1 MLQEKNNLM
10 KRICLIVLSTALFV
24 QGCIKK
30 NDFNFKN
37 IVYTNWT
44 PDWALP
50 FISSRLTMQNML
62 NGNTLITTDPSSG
75 LLTLNYSGA
84 PYSFSASQFI
94 STPDQHFTPPSF
106 SLTNP
111 ISGLAL
117 GGTVSDSNAL
127 AFNYTD
133 PAGDQLRHLGL
144 KGGTIHVGMTSTYN
158 QNVSIRVVFPNIV
171 NGGTSLSINLG
182 ITYPSTAA
190 DAYADLTGYT
200 LDLTNGGIMSNYM
213 SYKVYYTLTG
223 TGQPIGPSNS
233 LSLALDLTS
242 LQFKFLDGIL
252 GTVSVPF
259 PDDTVKIGVMNKALN
274 ANIRL
279 QNPQLHLQFANSFG
293 AKLGLSLDSIYAV
306 SPTGS
311 IDTVVLPG
319 LTILG
324 DSLIGQAPMQSIYS
338 IDSTNS
344 NIRNLLNPMPSYV
357 VFNGHVSL
365 NPGSGSLYSFVTDT
379 STISF
384 TVNAVLPACFQII
397 QLALQDTIKLQMPPD
412 TALLTKAQFAVQVT
426 NAFPVYAQ
434 VQLYFVDSNYVVLD
448 SLVTPSSSLIPPAVV
463 NGYGIVSDST
473 SQTTNFIYEHARY
486 MAIASRVR
494 HGLVRG
500 NLLTSGTGNVQL
512 HATDHL
518 SVKSAFRFTLNYS
531 L

>member
-1 MLQEKNNLM
+1 M
-10 KRICLIVLSTALFV
+10 KRLCLIALAAALLV

-30 NDFNFKN
+30 DDFNFKN

-50 FISSRLTMQNML
+50 FISSTLTMQNML

-75 LLTLNYSGA
+75 LLTLNYSGT
-84 PYSFSASQFI
+84 PYTFSASQFI
-94 STPDQHFTPPSF
+94 SIPDQHYTSPSF
-106 SLTNP
+106 TLTNP
-111 ISGLAL
+111 ISGLAF
-117 GGTVSDSNAL
+117 GATVSDSNTL
-127 AFNYTD
+127 SFNYSD

-144 KGGTIHVGMTSTYN
+144 KGGTIHVGITSTYN
-158 QNVSIRVVFPNIV
+158 QNVSVQVVFPNIV
-171 NGGTSLSINLG
+171 NGGTPLTISLG
-182 ITYPSTAA
+182 ITYPSTSG

-200 LDLTNGGIMSNYM
+200 LDLSNGGILMNYM
-213 SYKVYYTLTG
+213 AYKVYYTLTG

-233 LSLALDLTS
+233 LSVALDMTG

-252 GTVSVPF
+252 GNYTLPF
-259 PDDTVKIGVMNKALN
+259 PDDTIKIGVMNKALA

-279 QNPQLHLQFANSFG
+279 QNPQLHIQFANSFG
-293 AKLGLSLDSIYAV
+293 ARVGLNLDSIYAIAP
-306 SPTGS
+306 SGGM
-311 IDTVVLPG
+311 DTIVLPG
-319 LTILG
+319 MTILG
-324 DSLIGQAPMQSIYS
+324 DSILGQVPAQSIYTV
-338 IDSTNS
+338 DSTNS

-365 NPGSGSLYSFVTDT
+365 NPGSTSLYTFVTDT

-412 TALLTKAQFAVQVT
+412 TALLTKAQFAVQVS

-434 VQLYFVDSNYVVLD
+434 VQLYFTDSNYVILD
-448 SLVTPSSSLIPPAVV
+448 SLVTPSSSLIPPAIV

-473 SQTTNFIYEHARY
+473 SQTTNFVYEHARY

-500 NLLTSGTGNVQL
+500 NLLTSGSGNVQL